1 MAIVYE
7 IPHTSRFLATTT
19 QFVGTFNVPT
29 PGVYDFGS
37 ATAPVAVNT
46 NVRVLQFQPN
56 AVYFIERL
64 SLGAD
69 VAEETYLQSIVTLPS
84 LQFRKELQRTA
95 VYERVIPCT
104 QLIDNREVGAWV
116 FSDRSD
122 DWLTLTLTG
131 VLTQV
136 PATVGQATITLYV
149 GLSIFQVDSNW
160 YTANFR
166 NVLRPGVGAVMRGQ
180 RKV

>member
-1 MAIVYE
+1 MAIVYQ
-7 IPHTSRFLATTT
+7 IPHTSRFIATTT
-19 QFVGTFNVPT
+19 AFVGTFNVPT

-37 ATAPVAVNT
+37 TLVPVAANT
-46 NVRVLQFQPN
+46 NVRILQFQPN
-56 AVYFIERL
+56 AVYFIERM

-69 VAEETYLQSIVTLPS
+69 VAEETYLASITTLPTLS
-84 LQFRKELQRTA
+84 FRKELQRTA
-95 VYERVIPCT
+95 VYERVLPCE

-122 DWLTLTLTG
+122 DWLTLSLTG

-136 PATVGQATITLYV
+136 PATVGKATINLYV

-166 NVLRPGVGAVMRGQ
+166 NVLRPGIGAVLRGG
-180 RKV
+180 KV